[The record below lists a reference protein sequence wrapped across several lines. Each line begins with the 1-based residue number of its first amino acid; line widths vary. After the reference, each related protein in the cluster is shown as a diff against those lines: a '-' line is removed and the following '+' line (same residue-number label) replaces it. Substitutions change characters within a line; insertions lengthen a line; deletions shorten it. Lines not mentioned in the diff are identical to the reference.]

1 MNKQQVKGATNEVT
15 GKIKKEV
22 GKAMDDHTL
31 QAKGAA
37 RELKGKAQEKMG
49 NAKETLKDDQA
60 AKNDQVAKD
69 VHHRD
74 SDR

>member
-1 MNKQQVKGATNEVT
+1 MNKHQVKGMTNEAT

-49 NAKETLKDDQA
+49 DAKEDLKDADA
-60 AKNDQVAKD
+60 TAKD
-69 VHHRD
+69 THHRD
-74 SDR
+74 RDLDR